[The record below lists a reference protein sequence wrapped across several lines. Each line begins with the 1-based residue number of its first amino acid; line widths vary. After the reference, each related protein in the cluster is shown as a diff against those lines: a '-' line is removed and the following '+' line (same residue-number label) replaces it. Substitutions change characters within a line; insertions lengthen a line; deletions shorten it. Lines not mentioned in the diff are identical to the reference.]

1 MTVRTPPSWLQAG
14 SHPAEDDRLLLDNL
28 LSQPGVLT
36 LGTGAFAA
44 NEDLGVAQHS
54 TPNMS
59 VDVATGAAAIAGSLS
74 AVQGTYHAFNDALL
88 NVLISASDPTNPRI
102 DLIVF
107 KVQDA
112 AYTGATNSASI
123 VAVTGVAA
131 GSPVAPAAPAN
142 SIVLA
147 QIAVGAGVTTIVNAN
162 ITDKRTAGGTRGLTG
177 PLSARPA
184 SPLAGQGMYRDT
196 LDTNEGME
204 YFTSA
209 GTWRMPWNMPWG
221 VVAFAD
227 VVTNSATF
235 TTVVFDVVTCSF
247 TALSRRHYKTFARC
261 TPSSTVAADSVLG
274 TITDASNAQI
284 QQKRAVITNAADNW
298 GFDIS
303 VREAGI
309 TGAQTRKLRMFREH
323 GTGTCTNIAG
333 ATAPTQIWVEDMG
346 PTAGPQ

>member
-59 VDVATGAAAIAGSLS
+59 VDVASGAAAIAGSLS

-123 VAVTGVAA
+123 VAVTGTAA

-142 SIVLA
+142 CIVLA

-162 ITDKRTAGGTRGLTG
+162 ITDKRTAGGTRGLVG

-184 SPLAGQGMYRDT
+184 TPLTGQGMYRDS
-196 LDTNEGME
+196 LDSAEGME
-204 YFTSA
+204 YQNSA
-209 GTWRMPWNMPWG
+209 GSWRLPWNMPWG
-221 VVAFAD
+221 LVAAVD
-227 VVTNSATF
+227 VQTNSSAFVAAT
-235 TTVVFDVVTCSF
+235 DLASVTF
-247 TALSRRHYKTFARC
+247 TALARRHYLTTARF
-261 TPSSTVAADSVLG
+261 TPQSTVAGDSVLMQIVDG
-274 TITDASNAQI
+274 SNVQIT
-284 QQKRAVITNAADNW
+284 QKRSPITNAADNW
-298 GFDIS
+298 GVDCWARELGIS
-303 VREAGI
+303 GS
-309 TGAQTRKLRMFREH
+309 QTRKIRVTRN
-323 GTGTCTNIAG
+323 TGSGNITNIAS
-333 ATAPTQIWVEDMG
+333 ATLPTQIVIMDIG
-346 PTAGPQ
+346 PGGAPQ